1 MDPDVEAAINA
12 TAARAGMTPD
22 QWRAMAQI
30 ESGLKPGSNYGAG
43 TQYKGLFQVGSR
55 GPQSEWAR
63 HGSGN
68 IYNPMDNARAA
79 AELAYENNQGFKNH
93 FGRDPTPRETYL
105 MHQQGLGFYTN
116 GTMTNIAGNLPDSAK
131 SNPANWTHA
140 GFEKYW
146 GDRLERFANSPIPEG
161 SPIDVPTRSAG
172 SADTS
177 RWRSPSGGGGISSK
191 WVASGDTG
199 GGEGQPSGPTDTA
212 QQQPEDTFDVGAAMG
227 DVQKR
232 IAQQQ
237 QEDQP
242 PPLQPMTVQPLV
254 TPSMQQLARAK
265 MLAQIMALRDQQ
277 GGSTTT

>member
-12 TAARAGMTPD
+12 TAARAGMSPD

-43 TQYKGLFQVGSR
+43 TQYKGLFNVGNR
-55 GPQSEWAR
+55 GSQSEWAR

-116 GTMTNIAGNLPDSAK
+116 GTMTNIAGNLPASAR

-146 GDRLERFANSPIPEG
+146 GDRLEHFANEPIPTG
-161 SPIDVPTRSAG
+161 SDISDRIPMRHM
-172 SADTS
+172 S
-177 RWRSPSGGGGISSK
+177 RMSDSGGGGGSPGISAA
-191 WVASGDTG
+191 WRASAGDGGDG
-199 GGEGQPSGPTDTA
+199 GGAGAPGQAPTDTTL
-212 QQQPEDTFDVGAAMG
+212 QQQPDTFDVGAAMG

-232 IAQQQ
+232 IAQQE
-237 QEDQP
+237 QENTP
-242 PPLQPMTVQPLV
+242 PPLAPFQVQPMM
-254 TPSMQQLARAK
+254 TPAMIRARLMAQA
-265 MLAQIMALRDQQ
+265 MLNVDQGQ
-277 GGSTTT
+277 GSTT